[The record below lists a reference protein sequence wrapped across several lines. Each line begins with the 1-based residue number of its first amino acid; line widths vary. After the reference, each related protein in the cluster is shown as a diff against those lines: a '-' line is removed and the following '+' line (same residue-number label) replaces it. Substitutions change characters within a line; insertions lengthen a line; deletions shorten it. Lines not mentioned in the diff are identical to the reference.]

1 MIQINKRII
10 VVCIL
15 LSIITFGIYG
25 IYWLYLLV
33 KNTRSIQKNTT
44 SCTGEMLCLMF
55 VPFYSLYWWYTR
67 GEKVK
72 QEFSQHNYA
81 STGNGIVYL
90 ILAIFGLSIVSMAI
104 MQSDFNSLKS
114 ETHSEQR
121 SAGKITLFGEDL
133 SKFKENYKIGY
144 VSQKAN
150 SFNSDFPAT
159 VKEVVMAN
167 LYSRRGLFK
176 RYRKEDYE
184 KLSTVLEK
192 VGMSGYEN
200 RLIGNLSG
208 GQQQRIFIARALISE
223 PELLLM
229 DEPTV
234 GVDAKSVRQIMDIIS
249 ELNKQGMTIIM
260 TNHDTPELVRVSD
273 KLLIFC
279 EHGNGEFV
287 SRNDLTMQQI
297 NEIFAGKRVHH
308 HG

>member
-1 MIQINKRII
+1 MPYNK
-10 VVCIL
+10 
-15 LSIITFGIYG
+15 
-25 IYWLYLLV
+25 
-33 KNTRSIQKNTT
+33 
-44 SCTGEMLCLMF
+44 
-55 VPFYSLYWWYTR
+55 
-67 GEKVK
+67 
-72 QEFSQHNYA
+72 
-81 STGNGIVYL
+81 
-90 ILAIFGLSIVSMAI
+90 
-104 MQSDFNSLKS
+104 
-114 ETHSEQR
+114 
-121 SAGKITLFGEDL
+121 GKITLFGEDL

-229 DEPTV
+229 DEPPV
-234 GVDAKSVRQIMDIIS
+234 GVDA
-249 ELNKQGMTIIM
+249 
-260 TNHDTPELVRVSD
+260 TNRE
-273 KLLIFC
+273 
-279 EHGNGEFV
+279 
-287 SRNDLTMQQI
+287 
-297 NEIFAGKRVHH
+297 
-308 HG
+308 

>member
-1 MIQINKRII
+1 M
-10 VVCIL
+10 
-15 LSIITFGIYG
+15 
-25 IYWLYLLV
+25 
-33 KNTRSIQKNTT
+33 
-44 SCTGEMLCLMF
+44 
-55 VPFYSLYWWYTR
+55 
-67 GEKVK
+67 
-72 QEFSQHNYA
+72 
-81 STGNGIVYL
+81 
-90 ILAIFGLSIVSMAI
+90 
-104 MQSDFNSLKS
+104 
-114 ETHSEQR
+114 
-121 SAGKITLFGEDL
+121 
-133 SKFKENYKIGY
+133 
-144 VSQKAN
+144 
-150 SFNSDFPAT
+150 
-159 VKEVVMAN
+159 
-167 LYSRRGLFK
+167 
-176 RYRKEDYE
+176 
-184 KLSTVLEK
+184 
-192 VGMSGYEN
+192 
-200 RLIGNLSG
+200 SG

>member
-1 MIQINKRII
+1 
-10 VVCIL
+10 
-15 LSIITFGIYG
+15 
-25 IYWLYLLV
+25 
-33 KNTRSIQKNTT
+33 
-44 SCTGEMLCLMF
+44 
-55 VPFYSLYWWYTR
+55 
-67 GEKVK
+67 
-72 QEFSQHNYA
+72 
-81 STGNGIVYL
+81 
-90 ILAIFGLSIVSMAI
+90 
-104 MQSDFNSLKS
+104 
-114 ETHSEQR
+114 
-121 SAGKITLFGEDL
+121 
-133 SKFKENYKIGY
+133 
-144 VSQKAN
+144 
-150 SFNSDFPAT
+150 
-159 VKEVVMAN
+159 MAN

-176 RYRKEDYE
+176 RYKKEDYE

-208 GQQQRIFIARALISE
+208 GQQQRIFIARTLISE